1 MNWTRPDPE
10 GFELALQVDVS
21 PLFARLQIILKVL
34 ESGSEVPWVD
44 PSLLGVKRHHS
55 LAWDSRSELSDC
67 DANRSGINIPRDC
80 ARDKKEMLLH

>member
-55 LAWDSRSELSDC
+55 LA
-67 DANRSGINIPRDC
+67 
-80 ARDKKEMLLH
+80 